1 MTAEVV
7 ILNRAAVAVA
17 ADSAVTLG
25 ADRKVYKTANKI
37 FPLSLDPPVTVMFYG
52 AGSLGPIPWETIVQ
66 QYKRRYTDVSFATIE
81 EYGSCF
87 VEFLPQM
94 VSHISPQMQLEFV
107 RTEILWELEQLC
119 GIAQESARRFV
130 QTASSY
136 GGALTDYFQDQVR
149 RAAQARSEYLTE
161 IGPVSGISEIRA
173 AQQLETAV
181 TGWQLYGE
189 TVNSWSEFLSLWFS
203 RLPELL
209 AFDAR
214 KLTPTLQ
221 HDLEVSTLQS
231 LRTADWSPES
241 TGMVLTGFGG
251 EQLFPSL
258 THWII
263 DQVMDDVVKARHLD
277 CINID
282 DDCASVIYPLA
293 QQHDVAR
300 TLIDGIHP
308 QFLEIHRSIVFDMLN
323 ALIDRVADG
332 LRHAVDRRRYDGVV
346 NWLQALP
353 AEVVNSMPDE
363 LEIRAAYYAAPL
375 LDLVQGLPKEHLA
388 EMAETLVHLA
398 SFQEKFTPGADVVGG
413 PIDVAVISR
422 GEGLVWLK
430 HKQIP

>member
-1 MTAEVV
+1 MTAEVA

-37 FPLSLDPPVTVMFYG
+37 FPLSLDPPVLIMFYG

-66 QYKRRYTDVSFATIE
+66 QYKQEHTDVSFSTVE

-94 VSHISPQMQLEFV
+94 VSHISSQMQLEFV

-119 GIAQESARRFV
+119 GMAQESARRFA
-130 QTASSY
+130 QTAPSD
-136 GGALTDYFQDQVR
+136 GGALKDYFQDQVC
-149 RAAQARSEYLTE
+149 RAARMRSEYLTD
-161 IGPVSGISEIRA
+161 IGPVSGISETRA
-173 AQQLETAV
+173 VQQLETAV
-181 TGWQLYGE
+181 RGWQLHGE
-189 TVNSWSEFLSLWFS
+189 TVNSWNEFLSLWFS
-203 RLPELL
+203 QLPELL

-214 KLTPTLQ
+214 MLTRTLRD
-221 HDLEVSTLQS
+221 DLERSTLQS
-231 LRTADWSPES
+231 LRTADWSPGS
-241 TGMVLTGFGG
+241 TGMVVTGFGN

-258 THWII
+258 THWIV
-263 DQVMDDVVKARHLD
+263 DQVMDNVIKARHLD
-277 CINID
+277 HISID
-282 DDCASVIYPLA
+282 DNCASMIYPLA

-308 QFLEIHRSIVFDMLN
+308 QFLEAHHSIVFDLLN
-323 ALIDRVADG
+323 ALIDRVAYG
-332 LRHAVDRRRYDGVV
+332 LQDLVNPRRYDGVV
-346 NWLQALP
+346 DWLQTLP
-353 AEVVNSMPDE
+353 SEVISSMPDE
-363 LEIRAAYYAAPL
+363 LEMRVAYYAAPL

-430 HKQIP
+430 RKQFS

>member
-1 MTAEVV
+1 MTAEVA

-37 FPLSLDPPVTVMFYG
+37 FPLSLDPPVLIMFYG

-66 QYKRRYTDVSFATIE
+66 QYKQEHTDVSFSTVE
-81 EYGSCF
+81 EYGSYF

-94 VSHISPQMQLEFV
+94 VSHISSQMQLEFV

-119 GIAQESARRFV
+119 GMAQESARRFA
-130 QTASSY
+130 QTAPSD
-136 GGALTDYFQDQVR
+136 GGALKDYFQDQVC
-149 RAAQARSEYLTE
+149 RAARMRSEYLTD
-161 IGPVSGISEIRA
+161 IGPVSGISETRA
-173 AQQLETAV
+173 VQQLETAV
-181 TGWQLYGE
+181 RGWQLHGE
-189 TVNSWSEFLSLWFS
+189 TVNNWNEFLSLWFS
-203 RLPELL
+203 QLPELL

-214 KLTPTLQ
+214 MLTRTLRD
-221 HDLEVSTLQS
+221 DLERSTLKS
-231 LRTADWSPES
+231 LRTADWSPGS
-241 TGMVLTGFGG
+241 TGMVVTSFGN

-258 THWII
+258 THWIV
-263 DQVMDDVVKARHLD
+263 DQVMDNVIKARHLD
-277 CINID
+277 HISID
-282 DDCASVIYPLA
+282 DNCASMIYPLA

-308 QFLEIHRSIVFDMLN
+308 QFLEAHHSIVFDLLN
-323 ALIDRVADG
+323 ALIDRVAYG
-332 LRHAVDRRRYDGVV
+332 LQDLVNPRRYDGVV
-346 NWLQALP
+346 DWLQTLP
-353 AEVVNSMPDE
+353 SEVISSMPDE
-363 LEIRAAYYAAPL
+363 LEMRVAYYAAPL

-430 HKQIP
+430 RKQFS